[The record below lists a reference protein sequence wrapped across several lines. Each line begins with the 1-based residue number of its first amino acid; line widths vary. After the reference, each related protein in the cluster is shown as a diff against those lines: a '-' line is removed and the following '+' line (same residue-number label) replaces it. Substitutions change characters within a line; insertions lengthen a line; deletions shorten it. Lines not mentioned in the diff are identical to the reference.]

1 MTLKLIVGLGNP
13 GAEYQSTRHN
23 VGEWFIQALAKSYNL
38 ELKPEKS
45 FFGSTARVTI
55 ANSDIRLLVPSTFMN
70 LSGKSIQSMASFY
83 KIVPEEILVAH
94 DELDI
99 DVGNIKLKK
108 DGGHGGHN
116 GLRSIIQCL
125 GNRKDFY
132 RLRIGI
138 GHPGNKDLVT
148 PYVLGKPS
156 IADKKLIENSI
167 DDAVREIEKMVS
179 GDWAE
184 AMNQL
189 HRNK

>member
-1 MTLKLIVGLGNP
+1 MNLKLIVGLGNP
-13 GAEYQSTRHN
+13 GTEYQSTRHN
-23 VGEWFIQALAKSYNL
+23 VGEWFVLSLAKFYNL

-45 FFGSTARVTI
+45 FFGSVARGKI
-55 ANSDIRLLVPSTFMN
+55 ANNDVRLLIPSTFMN
-70 LSGKSIQSMASFY
+70 LSGKSLQTIANFY
-83 KIVPEEILVAH
+83 KIEAEEILVAH

-99 DVGNIKLKK
+99 PTGTIKLKK

-116 GLRSIIQCL
+116 GLRSIIQSL

-148 PYVLGKPS
+148 SYVLGKPS
-156 IADKKLIENSI
+156 ISDRKLIENSI
-167 DDAVREIEKMVS
+167 DDAIREIENMVS

-189 HRNK
+189 HRIK

>member
-1 MTLKLIVGLGNP
+1 MNLKLIVGLGNP
-13 GAEYQSTRHN
+13 GTEYQSTRHN
-23 VGEWFIQALAKSYNL
+23 VGEWFIQSLAKSYHL

-45 FFGSTARVTI
+45 FFGKTARGTI
-55 ANSDIRLLVPSTFMN
+55 ANTDIRLLIPSTFMN
-70 LSGKSIQSMASFY
+70 LSGKSLQAMANFY
-83 KIVPEEILVAH
+83 KIEPEQMLVAH

-99 DVGNIKLKK
+99 PAGNIKLKK
-108 DGGHGGHN
+108 EGGHGGHN
-116 GLRSIIQCL
+116 GLRSIIQSL

-156 IADKKLIENSI
+156 IAEKKLIENSI
-167 DDAVREIEKMVS
+167 DDAIREIEKMVS
-179 GDWAE
+179 GDWSE

-189 HRNK
+189 HRSK